1 MPNKNTNQICSA
13 QDLLKSFERS
23 RKYSVDLTENLS
35 PEDCQAQSME
45 DASPAKWHLAH
56 TTWFYEVMLLK
67 PFEQAFSLWN
77 PQFAILFNSYY
88 NGLGD
93 KHPRNERSLLTRPSM
108 SEVLDWRENINARV
122 IQLVSK
128 KSCAELLWL
137 LQLGVQHEQQ
147 HQELLLTDIHH
158 LFSKNLLLP
167 AYNIHTNETISTNDE
182 FQWIQSV
189 KGLTDVGYEGKEF
202 HFDNESPRHPVLT
215 QAHSISSRLISNGEW
230 LQFIEDG
237 GYQNFTWWLDAGWTW
252 LQAENIDSPLYW
264 EKDGRGQRLRFSLSG
279 QSPLDMNAPVSNISY
294 FEADAFARWAGKNL
308 NECSGARLPTEFEWE
323 AFAKSK
329 ASSSPDLFGK
339 VWQWTSS
346 NYSAYPGYKPWHGVA
361 GEYNGKFMVSQM
373 VLRGSSSYTPKGHSR
388 ITYRN
393 FFPPN
398 ARWQMTGLRL
408 AKDNA

>member
-67 PFEQAFSLWN
+67 PFEQAFSFWN

-108 SEVLDWRENINARV
+108 SEVLDWRENINSRV

-128 KSCAELLWL
+128 QSCAELLWL

-167 AYNIHTNETISTNDE
+167 ALDLNNDETISTTDE
-182 FQWIQSV
+182 LQWIQGV
-189 KGLTDVGYEGKEF
+189 KGLTDAGYEGKEF
-202 HFDNESPRHPVLT
+202 HFDNESPKHSILN
-215 QAHSISSRLISNGEW
+215 QAHLISSRLISNGEW

-252 LQAENIDSPLYW
+252 LQDENIDSPLYW
-264 EKDGRGQRLRFSLSG
+264 SKDKKGQR
-279 QSPLDMNAPVSNISY
+279 
-294 FEADAFARWAGKNL
+294 
-308 NECSGARLPTEFEWE
+308 
-323 AFAKSK
+323 AKK
-329 ASSSPDLFGK
+329 
-339 VWQWTSS
+339 
-346 NYSAYPGYKPWHGVA
+346 
-361 GEYNGKFMVSQM
+361 
-373 VLRGSSSYTPKGHSR
+373 
-388 ITYRN
+388 
-393 FFPPN
+393 
-398 ARWQMTGLRL
+398 
-408 AKDNA
+408 